1 MRLLLPP
8 SFWPTVHRLTT
19 NEPWPPAS
27 AASADLFIEKCI
39 WHSLLPL
46 LFAEPELPPVVERAR
61 RAVAGWDRIFATR
74 ARLFHDA
81 IATVCGIFANQPLVL
96 IKGADFAHRLYPERY
111 LRPMQDI
118 ECELPQDKS
127 YRT

>member
-27 AASADLFIEKCI
+27 AASANLFIEKCI

-46 LFAEPELPPVVERAR
+46 LFAESELPPIVERAR
-61 RAVAGWDRIFATR
+61 DAVAGWDRIFAAR

-96 IKGADFAHRLYPERY
+96 IKGAD
-111 LRPMQDI
+111 
-118 ECELPQDKS
+118 
-127 YRT
+127 YRTSALP